1 MVRRVIGAG
10 AYVVEARL
18 VLDDGHDPA
27 AVGAA
32 VTTELCGH
40 WEHAGPCRWPHNNA
54 IDTSV
59 VPAIFRTVFVA
70 EESEA
75 DEVRTRIETVL
86 HAALGWQS
94 SSVGT
99 RSVAASELDLA
110 DRLVAGPR
118 RG

>member
-1 MVRRVIGAG
+1 MIGAG

-54 IDTSV
+54 IDTSG

-75 DEVRTRIETVL
+75 DEVRRRIETVL
-86 HAALGWQS
+86 HAAPGWQS
-94 SSVGT
+94 SSVRT
-99 RSVAASELDLA
+99 RSVAGSERDLA
-110 DRLVAGPR
+110 ERLVAGPR